1 MRLGCPG
8 FLPVLCGGRLSRVY
22 AGRGALFPRS
32 CVGWKNRHEQEN
44 GSTASL
50 LPCAPGTESFRVA
63 ITVQKALQ
71 FLELILTGAGLLVVA
86 AVFAIFRSVEPWKA
100 AAITALFVGVL
111 HGIVFFA
118 VRSAQRKARN
128 DSVRVIR
135 HVFDDL
141 IRNKLQ
147 VVLFAT
153 EIQGEDWRPVA
164 QKAVLEI
171 QKNLSQIET
180 EALSF
185 PGSRRAENS

>member
-1 MRLGCPG
+1 
-8 FLPVLCGGRLSRVY
+8 
-22 AGRGALFPRS
+22 
-32 CVGWKNRHEQEN
+32 
-44 GSTASL
+44 
-50 LPCAPGTESFRVA
+50 
-63 ITVQKALQ
+63 
-71 FLELILTGAGLLVVA
+71 
-86 AVFAIFRSVEPWKA
+86 
-100 AAITALFVGVL
+100 
-111 HGIVFFA
+111 
-118 VRSAQRKARN
+118 
-128 DSVRVIR
+128 VIR